1 MDVEMQNRRYRD
13 LLFRCDEEFLKVER
27 KEEEMVSKLEVE
39 RMGYDRMKT
48 FYETR
53 EQSLR
58 KEIANLKDKV
68 GEAELRHDYLE
79 SKVLECED
87 RIERQRLTLREFHE
101 KEKQRGIRKLALEA
115 HCNTMEKLAVE
126 AAVTTTYNMHHLVH
140 YIKST
145 EYPQDKVN
153 RISQA
158 WIDAD
163 RKRVQKIRS
172 ALQDVPL
179 PVMRKKPRRQPF
191 HVEATMLN
199 FKACPTEG
207 YSEVPRTEMLDY
219 ALTYVARIHRSDD
232 KLRAMEGTPEAFTS
246 GPSASPITLGQE

>member
-1 MDVEMQNRRYRD
+1 LRASAQYIIAHDRYIMDVEMQNRRHRD

-27 KEEEMVSKLEVE
+27 KEGEMVGKLEEE

-48 FYETR
+48 FYENH

-58 KEIANLKDKV
+58 KEIADLKDKV

-87 RIERQRLTLREFHE
+87 RIERQRLTLRELHE
-101 KEKQRGIRKLALEA
+101 KEKQRGFRKLALEA
-115 HCNTMEKLAVE
+115 RCNTMEKLAVE

-145 EYPQDKVN
+145 EYLQDKVN

-163 RKRVQKIRS
+163 RKRVQEIGKV
-172 ALQDVPL
+172 QDVLL
-179 PVMRKKPRRQPF
+179 PGMRKKPRR
-191 HVEATMLN
+191 
-199 FKACPTEG
+199 
-207 YSEVPRTEMLDY
+207 
-219 ALTYVARIHRSDD
+219 
-232 KLRAMEGTPEAFTS
+232 
-246 GPSASPITLGQE
+246 